1 MFHGT
6 FCLSAVARVKSS
18 PFGYVLQQY
27 NDHFYLAKVRVKQ
40 DMPIRPENET
50 EIEVSNAYF
59 ILYKSLSNKLLSFI
73 SIYFIKSAFKYPK
86 NKAGFFVC
94 SL

>member
-1 MFHGT
+1 
-6 FCLSAVARVKSS
+6 
-18 PFGYVLQQY
+18 
-27 NDHFYLAKVRVKQ
+27 
-40 DMPIRPENET
+40 MPIRPENET

-86 NKAGFFVC
+86 IKAGFFVC